1 MFWYDTSNLSSYKM
15 LRIISLNSTTLIVK
29 FWLSNNDFLNR
40 KIGQFSLFLYLVIL
54 QHEICILYQPCTH
67 QLTEALP
74 RGTSP
79 RER

>member
-1 MFWYDTSNLSSYKM
+1 M

-40 KIGQFSLFLYLVIL
+40 KIEQFSLFLYLVIL
-54 QHEICILYQPCTH
+54 QHEICIILYQPCTH